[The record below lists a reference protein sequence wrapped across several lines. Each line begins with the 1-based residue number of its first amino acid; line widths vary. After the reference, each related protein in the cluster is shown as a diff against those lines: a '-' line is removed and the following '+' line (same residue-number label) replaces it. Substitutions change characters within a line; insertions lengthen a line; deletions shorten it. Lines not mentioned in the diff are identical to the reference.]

1 MNIETCNV
9 IHHDGILTGLTV
21 KTAIIYFTFLGKKC
35 SIDLW
40 LYPKSYN
47 RAEGLF
53 VRSMVEMSKREERE
67 EE

>member
-21 KTAIIYFTFLGKKC
+21 KTALIYFTLLGKKC
-35 SIDLW
+35 RISLW

-47 RAEGLF
+47 RAEGLW

-67 EE
+67 DL